1 MIYRTTTIGNLKNY
15 RYNLNYSMTT
25 MSTAMGKITTQRNF
39 NSFAENPSIAAR
51 AFQLR
56 HAYLRTSSQ
65 YEANDALVHKYDV
78 AWSSL
83 DTVEK
88 NIDTIN
94 NSGFYNLIRAENGPD
109 ASGRNALGQDMSAK
123 AKTIAQTMNDRYS
136 ENYVFSGA
144 DTLNPPFTWE
154 PHENPDYV
162 EDFDLTKLGD
172 PYTIGADGKD
182 YSAAFMYVA
191 KTDTGTAEG
200 KPIEWT
206 NNEADSIKIPRANPD
221 YVPGSTYDPDDPT
234 TMRYLRVDKTPG
246 GHDMFVPTDDETL
259 ADKVPYVNPDYD
271 PEKFTNKYIKSSVT
285 IQKGAGEKQT
295 ITTYTNTEAEAEK
308 KLHYRGLMVDCGE
321 GSTEDERLTYYTN
334 GEKKYIDIGLG
345 HKEVNGE
352 AVPSTLQNSALQGVY
367 YLGGYGT
374 KEVTVRIDEDDPNTE
389 YTVTVPTNIASVM
402 SRLGTIMQNCD
413 PDDGRFASDAEHAEF
428 LALAQQFE
436 DTSSL
441 VKQRYTELDT
451 TSSFLKANEELLVS
465 NADSLQD
472 QFMGLEDVDPAFAIS
487 DFMFAR
493 YAYDTALKVGNSLL
507 SQSLMDYLNI

>member
-1 MIYRTTTIGNLKNY
+1 MIYRTTTIGSLKNY

-25 MSTAMGKITTQRNF
+25 MSTAMGKISTQRDF

-56 HAYLRTSSQ
+56 NAYLRTSSQ
-65 YEANDALVHKYDV
+65 YEANDALIHKYDV

-123 AKTIAQTMNDRYS
+123 AMTIGQTMNDRYS

-154 PHENPDYV
+154 PYENPDYEPDTNSKVHYKYLAQDGKGV
-162 EDFDLTKLGD
+162 EIDGTRYTNDIAEAKSHQETNPAYTAAKDAYDAAVAAGD
-172 PYTIGADGKD
+172 PN
-182 YSAAFMYVA
+182 
-191 KTDTGTAEG
+191 AELL
-200 KPIEWT
+200 
-206 NNEADSIKIPRANPD
+206 NPD
-221 YVPGSTYDPDDPT
+221 KACPNIPKELTTY
-234 TMRYLRVDKTPG
+234 
-246 GHDMFVPTDDETL
+246 EIS
-259 ADKVPYVNPDYD
+259 PDYN
-271 PEKFTNKYIKSSVT
+271 PNASFKYIKSSTT
-285 IQKGAGEKQT
+285 IQKGNGDKQT
-295 ITTYTNTEAEAEK
+295 IATYTNTEAEAEK
-308 KLHYRGLMVDCGE
+308 KLHYRGIMVDCAD
-321 GSTEDERLTYYTN
+321 GSTEDKRLTYYTN
-334 GEKKYIDIGLG
+334 DEKKFIDIGLG

-352 AVPSTLQNSALQGVY
+352 AVPATLQNSALQGIY
-367 YLGGYGT
+367 YLGGHGT
-374 KEVTVRIDEDDPNTE
+374 KEITVRIDEDDPDTE

-413 PDDGRFASDAEHAEF
+413 PDDGHFASEAEHAEF
-428 LALAQQFE
+428 LALAQQYE

-472 QFMGLEDVDPAFAIS
+472 QFLGLEDVNPAAAIS

-493 YAYDTALKVGNSLL
+493 YAYDTALKIGNSLL
-507 SQSLMDYLNI
+507 SQSLMDYINI